1 MPVRGDEIQKFVDV
15 PGGFLYDSGLGFR
28 DGMCSYST
36 PGLRIFGCGI
46 PTFRGCPDHQP
57 GAYDQPPLSGTSEQ
71 LALCAVKHLE
81 FDCSKRRGSITRTV
95 GRSCCETACRSP
107 THRRERIPYRT
118 SVCQRAGASK
128 GSVSRRRGEHSTPS
142 NRCVTGNKRGVWQA
156 EAWRRR
162 SERVGCGSR
171 AHRSALF
178 RVRRLGP
185 PGARRPSW
193 PAGTGAVVGRRFRR
207 RVALR
212 PLTRA

>member
-1 MPVRGDEIQKFVDV
+1 V

-46 PTFRGCPDHQP
+46 PRSGLSGPPTSP
-57 GAYDQPPLSGTSEQ
+57 YDQPPLSGTSEQ

-81 FDCSKRRGSITRTV
+81 FDYSKRCGSITRTI
-95 GRSCCETACRSP
+95 GRSYCKRRVGARLIGQADSLPDVGVSAGRGVEGLCQSP
-107 THRRERIPYRT
+107 SRGSIRLSRVGAVT
-118 SVCQRAGASK
+118 S
-128 GSVSRRRGEHSTPS
+128 
-142 NRCVTGNKRGVWQA
+142 NKRGVWQA

-171 AHRSALF
+171 ARRSALF

-193 PAGTGAVVGRRFRR
+193 PAGTGAVVGRHLRR

-212 PLTRA
+212 PLARA

>member
-1 MPVRGDEIQKFVDV
+1 MRSRSLSTCRA
-15 PGGFLYDSGLGFR
+15 GFCTTPDSGSGTGCVPTQR
-28 DGMCSYST
+28 
-36 PGLRIFGCGI
+36 RGCGSSDVG

-128 GSVSRRRGEHSTPS
+128 GSVSRRRGSIRLPRIGALPAIS
-142 NRCVTGNKRGVWQA
+142 GACGRLKRGGDAAKEWVVVLGHVDQHF
-156 EAWRRR
+156 
-162 SERVGCGSR
+162 SECAVLGRLVRVG
-171 AHRSALF
+171 
-178 RVRRLGP
+178 RLGQREP
-185 PGARRPSW
+185 VQW
-193 PAGTGAVVGRRFRR
+193 
-207 RVALR
+207 
-212 PLTRA
+212 

>member
-1 MPVRGDEIQKFVDV
+1 MRSRSLSTCRA
-15 PGGFLYDSGLGFR
+15 GFCTTPDSGSGTGCVPTQR
-28 DGMCSYST
+28 
-36 PGLRIFGCGI
+36 RGCGSSDVRYHV
-46 PTFRGCPDHQP
+46 PGCPDHQP
-57 GAYDQPPLSGTSEQ
+57 ARMTTPGTSEQ

-81 FDCSKRRGSITRTV
+81 FDYSKRCGSTTRTV
-95 GRSCCETACRSP
+95 GRSYCKRRVGARLIGQVDPLPDVGVSAGRGVEGLCQSP
-107 THRRERIPYRT
+107 SRGSIRLSRIGAVT
-118 SVCQRAGASK
+118 S
-128 GSVSRRRGEHSTPS
+128 
-142 NRCVTGNKRGVWQA
+142 NKRGVWQA

-171 AHRSALF
+171 ARRSALF